1 VVVISDRSKASSG
14 CRPVPVFSKR
24 PSEVGSTTS
33 RSTRYQCREGAQA
46 VRPGSIE
53 DPYSRLWRRQRL
65 FTQRLRTA
73 SFAHVTTY
81 DPSAPKFCARPEMQF
96 DLITSFETFEHL
108 LDPLSPN
115 GVVPFSTLV
124 QPPAL
129 KAAA

>member
-1 VVVISDRSKASSG
+1 VKVLKRFDRG
-14 CRPVPVFSKR
+14 R
-24 PSEVGSTTS
+24 S
-33 RSTRYQCREGAQA
+33 RIRILDYG
-46 VRPGSIE
+46 GG
-53 DPYSRLWRRQRL
+53 RL
-65 FTQRLRTA
+65 FSQRLRTA

-81 DPSAPKFCARPEMQF
+81 DPSTRKFCARPEMQF